1 MDNETMVAVTPEL
14 QQARAICS
22 AHYRKRAR
30 DPRNSYGHEM
40 AHAARIDDGQSDD
53 WDCVQTTL
61 TAITEASR
69 HQSGR
74 TGAGERETVARV
86 IHQCLRPVNMAK
98 ADWDSGAI
106 LGANNSWRRSV
117 YSTTDAIL
125 AALSQS
131 TAGEDGPKWVYDIQW
146 GPEGQQDYAHVYDL
160 GGNLIAVMKTHDAAR
175 VAKHRGGDQ

>member
-14 QQARAICS
+14 QRARAICS

-69 HQSGR
+69 HQSE
-74 TGAGERETVARV
+74 TGAALPSDGREAIARV
-86 IHQCLRPVNMAK
+86 IHQCLRPVNMTK

-106 LGANNSWRRSV
+106 LGADNSWRRSV
-117 YSTTDAIL
+117 YSTADHIL

-131 TAGEDGPKWVYDIQW
+131 TAGEDG
-146 GPEGQQDYAHVYDL
+146 A
-160 GGNLIAVMKTHDAAR
+160 
-175 VAKHRGGDQ
+175 